1 MMTIPDRAWSNCKHL
16 ADVKLCCSPTQ
27 YKCMNDKAVRYSVKK
42 TEADTHKCNEWEQ
55 DER

>member
-1 MMTIPDRAWSNCKHL
+1 MMTMPDRACSNCKHL
-16 ADVKLCCSPTQ
+16 DDVKLCCSPTQ